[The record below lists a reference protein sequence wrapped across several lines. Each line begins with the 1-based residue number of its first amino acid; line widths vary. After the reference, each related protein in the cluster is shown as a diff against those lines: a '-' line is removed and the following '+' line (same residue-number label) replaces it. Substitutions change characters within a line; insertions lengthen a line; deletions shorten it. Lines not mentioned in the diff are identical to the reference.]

1 MKINPKLR
9 QDLIKYNLNFP
20 TDARTK
26 EYKAQ
31 VEKYKAP
38 ELYKL
43 FLQSKVATA
52 KIIQKEADKKA
63 KKEAAK
69 KAREEAKAEKAEA
82 KLRKRYIGSITL
94 KMRYI
99 GYKDGEKFSLIKT
112 KTLPIDIIVNPSNL
126 KAQIKNI
133 IDDYIN
139 EETRGGLNYE
149 INDRIITDIKYLSHT
164 ENIKQVNDN
173 PTPLNK
179 TRMKEAQ
186 VGIYDGYDTQ
196 EWNTNT
202 GRCVFDYIINKYGNI
217 DGFKKVC
224 NYMDLNRIFNRHR
237 EVPLDLLDIG
247 VNTDE
252 IRNFCIL
259 YNIPMYA
266 VDENENTF
274 CQYIPESRNKK
285 CSAMIYLIA
294 NNHFHPITDN
304 TKIHSIRKRT
314 SMINNINS
322 DIIDNSYKSKNETE
336 GNDIK
341 EDMSKVVFVDDI
353 NAKLLSKLEDNK
365 IPTKIVMKNKDL
377 TAFSY
382 GGYKYVQNDNIDVI
396 KKLCDNMEVKYTGQG
411 ITTLLSNIYKEA
423 IGNDK
428 LPKSTH
434 NPYVFDTLL
443 KARKSRARCGAVV
456 ENHNSIK
463 DLVAWDIVKCYTS
476 CMYET
481 SEDWIRLDYNDT
493 WEDYDGELKL
503 GIYYVNTR
511 DTTLFKKSGYYSTC
525 IIKKAISEGIDFHI
539 TKQLIASYKED
550 KDIFTKIIDVIMKY
564 SNEDTNI
571 SKSVINLMSGL
582 LGQSDK
588 TVSKGVHINNDINQ
602 IFNFLNKYY
611 HLDNGIMINKIE
623 NTNYYMYGFNQKVIF
638 NESNMPMYIQVLDES
653 NIKLYDMIKKMG
665 GQLVAYKV
673 DCVVASGVNTE
684 CPNDT
689 KWGGYRSCEVPN
701 ITATE
706 IINDV
711 EFKEDGEWE
720 DYNFND
726 SDEWE
731 SIMKVMIENKGLLLQ
746 ASAGNGKT
754 YTAKMIASKLG
765 DRVKIIAP
773 TNKAALN
780 IGGSTIHRFLQ
791 INEQGYIKANKLKK
805 IKEDY
810 DYIIIDEISMISKDL
825 WRRLCLL
832 KQEAPNIIFLLLGDE
847 KQCPPV
853 EDDVNIKDYFNHPSV
868 KYICNY
874 NRNVL
879 NVRKRYDE
887 TLYNLLEDVDAINV
901 RDIKKYPKLITDRNI
916 CYYNKTRIRIN
927 KMWNDKKKKVGDL
940 FIPALIDNPKTQDMY
955 VYNELPV
962 IAMKTKHEGDD
973 LLFANSETF
982 VVYAVGDNYIS
993 IYNERP
999 DDNGNKSIYLFDCP
1013 IEDFNKYFL
1022 MNYCSTTHKSQGET
1036 IMDNYTIYD
1045 WNAMDTKIRYTALS
1059 RARKIEQVC
1068 FN

>member
-26 EYKAQ
+26 EYKSE
-31 VEKYKAP
+31 VDTNYKGSS
-38 ELYKL
+38 ELYKIA
-43 FLQSKVATA
+43 LQSKVAIE
-52 KIIQKEADKKA
+52 KSKQRDIERKE
-63 KKEAAK
+63 KKEANK
-69 KAREEAKAEKAEA
+69 KARAEA
-82 KLRKRYIGSITL
+82 KLRKRYVGSVTI
-94 KMRYI
+94 KIRYTDI
-99 GYKDGEKFSLIKT
+99 KKFSIIKV

-139 EETRGGLNYE
+139 EQMDNTLGYS
-149 INDRIITDIKYLSHT
+149 INGNKIMDIRYLSHT
-164 ENIKQVNDN
+164 ENIKIVDN
-173 PTPLNK
+173 KPTPLNK
-179 TRMKEAQ
+179 TRMKEAG

-202 GRCVFDYIINKYGNI
+202 GRCVFDYIINKYKDI

-224 NYMDLNRIFNRHR
+224 NYESLNRVFNRHR
-237 EVPLDLLDIG
+237 EVALNLLDIG
-247 VNTDE
+247 VNTEE
-252 IRNFCIL
+252 IRNFCVL

-274 CQYIPESRNKK
+274 CQYTPESRNKK
-285 CSAMIYLIA
+285 CPALIYRIS
-294 NNHFHPITDN
+294 NSHFYPITDN
-304 TKIHSIRKRT
+304 TKIQSIRKRT
-314 SMINNINS
+314 SIINNINS
-322 DIIDNSYKSKNETE
+322 DIIDNSYKKKNDETD
-336 GNDIK
+336 DIK

-353 NAKLLSKLEDNK
+353 NKKLLSKLEDNK

-382 GGYKYVQNDNIDVI
+382 EGYKYIQNDNIEVI
-396 KKLCDNMEVKYTGQG
+396 KKLCDNMKVKYTGQG
-411 ITTLLSNIYKEA
+411 ITTLLETIYKEA

-434 NPYVFDTLL
+434 NPYVFDSLL
-443 KARKSRARCGAVV
+443 TARKARSRCGAVI
-456 ENHNSIK
+456 ENYSNIK
-463 DLVAWDIVKCYTS
+463 DLTAWDIVKCYTS

-493 WEDYDGELKL
+493 WQDYDGELKL
-503 GIYYVNTR
+503 GLYYVATS

-525 IIKKAISEGIDFHI
+525 IIKKAISEGIDFII
-539 TKQLIASYKED
+539 TKQLIATHKED
-550 KDIFTKIIDVIMKY
+550 KNIFTKIIDVIMKY

-588 TVSKGVHINNDINQ
+588 TISKGVHINNDINQ

-611 HLDNGIMINKIE
+611 HLENGIMINKIE
-623 NTNYYMYGFNQKVIF
+623 NTNYFMYGFNQKVIF

-673 DCVVASGVNTE
+673 DCVVASGVNIE

-689 KWGGYRSCEVPN
+689 KWGGYRSCEVPTISN
-701 ITATE
+701 IE

-711 EFKEDGEWE
+711 EFREDGEWE

-731 SIMKVMIENKGLLLQ
+731 SIMKVMIDNKGLLLQ

-810 DYIIIDEISMISKDL
+810 DYIIVDEISMISKDL

-853 EDDVNIKDYFNHPSV
+853 EDEVMIEDYFNHPSV

-887 TLYNLLEDVDAINV
+887 TLYNLLEDVNAINV
-901 RDIKKYPKLITDRNI
+901 SNIKKYPKLTTERNI
-916 CYYNKTRIRIN
+916 CYYNKTRIRVN
-927 KMWNDKKKKVGDL
+927 KMWNDKKKKGGDL
-940 FIPALIDNPKTQDMY
+940 FIPALIDNDPRKLTQDMY
-955 VYNELPV
+955 VYNGLPV
-962 IAMKTKHEGDD
+962 IAMKTKHDGDD

-982 VVYAVGDNYIS
+982 IICEIGDDYIS
-993 IYNERP
+993 MYNERP
-999 DDNGNKSIYLFDCP
+999 DDNGDKSFYKYNCP

-1036 IMDNYTIYD
+1036 IMENYTIYD
-1045 WNAMDTKIRYTALS
+1045 WNAMDIKIRYTALS

>member
-1 MKINPKLR
+1 MKINPKLK
-9 QDLIKYNLNFP
+9 QDLIKFNLNFP

-26 EYKAQ
+26 EYKSQ
-31 VEKYKAP
+31 VDTNHRGSR

-43 FLQSKVATA
+43 FLQSKVAIE
-52 KIIQKEADKKA
+52 KLKQKEADKKA
-63 KKEAAK
+63 KKEATK
-69 KAREEAKAEKAEA
+69 KARAEA
-82 KLRKRYIGSITL
+82 KLRKRYIGSITI
-94 KMRYI
+94 KIRYTDI
-99 GYKDGEKFSLIKT
+99 KKFSLIKI
-112 KTLPIDIIVNPSNL
+112 KTLPIDIIVNPSNV

-139 EETRGGLNYE
+139 EQMDNTLGYS
-149 INDRIITDIKYLSHT
+149 INGNKIMNITYLSHS
-164 ENIKQVNDN
+164 ENIKPVNDK
-173 PTPLNK
+173 PTPLSK
-179 TRMKEAQ
+179 TRMKESG

-202 GRCVFDYIINKYGNI
+202 GRCVFDYIINRYKDI
-217 DGFKKVC
+217 KGFIKIC
-224 NYMDLNRIFNRHR
+224 TYESLNRVFNRHR
-237 EVPLDLLDIG
+237 EVPLNLLDIG
-247 VNTDE
+247 VNTEE
-252 IRNFCIL
+252 IRNFCVL
-259 YNIPMYA
+259 YNIPMYG

-274 CQYIPESRNKK
+274 CQYVPDNRNKK
-285 CSAMIYLIA
+285 CPAMIYRIS
-294 NNHFHPITDN
+294 NSHFYPINDN
-304 TKIHSIRKRT
+304 TKIKSIIKRT

-322 DIIDNSYKSKNETE
+322 DVIDNSYKNKKE
-336 GNDIK
+336 DK
-341 EDMSKVVFVDDI
+341 AEDMSKVVFVDDI

-382 GGYKYVQNDNIDVI
+382 GGYKYIQNDNIEVI

-411 ITTLLSNIYKEA
+411 ITTLLETIYKEA

-434 NPYVFDTLL
+434 NPYVFDSLL

-456 ENHNSIK
+456 ENHNRIK
-463 DLVAWDIVKCYTS
+463 DLTAWDIVKCYTS
-476 CMYET
+476 CMYDS

-493 WEDYDGELKL
+493 WEDYDGNLRL
-503 GIYYVNTR
+503 GLYYVDTR

-525 IIKKAISEGIDFHI
+525 IIKKAISEGIDFII
-539 TKQLIASYKED
+539 TKQLIASHRED
-550 KDIFTKIIDVIMKY
+550 KNIFTKIIDVIMKY

-582 LGQSDK
+582 LGQCDK
-588 TVSKGVHINNDINQ
+588 TISKGVHINNDINQ

-611 HLDNGIMINKIE
+611 HLENGIMINKIE

-673 DCVVASGVNTE
+673 DCVVASGVNIE

-689 KWGGYRSCEVPN
+689 IWGGYRSCEVPTISN
-701 ITATE
+701 IE

-711 EFKEDGEWE
+711 EFKEDREWE
-720 DYNFND
+720 DYRFND

-754 YTAKMIASKLG
+754 YTAKAIASKLTEEG
-765 DRVKIIAP
+765 HRVKIIAP

-810 DYIIIDEISMISKDL
+810 DYIIVDEVSMVSKDL
-825 WRRLCLL
+825 WQRLCLL

-853 EDDVNIKDYFNHPSV
+853 EDDVMIDAYADYFNHPSV

-874 NRNVL
+874 GRNVL

-901 RDIKKYPKLITDRNI
+901 SNIKKYPKLTTERNI
-916 CYYNKTRIRIN
+916 CYYNKTRIRVN
-927 KMWNDKKKKVGDL
+927 KMWNDRKKKDGDL
-940 FIPALIDNPKTQDMY
+940 FIPALEDNPKTQDMY

-982 VVYAVGDNYIS
+982 EVCDIGEDYIS
-993 IYNERP
+993 LFNERP
-999 DDNGNKSIYLFDCP
+999 DDNGNKSPYIYNCL
-1013 IEDFNKYFL
+1013 IEDLNKYFL

-1045 WNAMDTKIRYTALS
+1045 WKSMDTKIRYTALS
-1059 RARKIEQVC
+1059 RARKVEQVC